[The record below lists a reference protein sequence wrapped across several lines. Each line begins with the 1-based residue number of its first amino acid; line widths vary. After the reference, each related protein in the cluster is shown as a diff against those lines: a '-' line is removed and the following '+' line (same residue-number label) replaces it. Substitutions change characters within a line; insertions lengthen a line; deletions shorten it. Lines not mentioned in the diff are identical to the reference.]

1 MTTAPLRILVCTQQ
15 CPPGRAHG
23 NGGDA
28 AALTLLQAVVDEIDR
43 RRLWPRVAVE
53 FRGCPSPCNQ
63 GPALL
68 LYPEGA
74 LYNGVT
80 PADLPAIIARHLP
93 SPQSHQTGFRQPV
106 ATAGAPLDRTEPHPT
121 ATRIHADTLSAERFP
136 GTNSDREP
144 VGTVPPVAGEL
155 LARARAAWRDVPTAT
170 ALLAE
175 ALAIAPGCLPLHHAR
190 YKFLSSHGQYAPAEA
205 AARSALAEA
214 ARQAG
219 LPSDWQALD
228 HGVDLA
234 AIDWA
239 DVQGAAHF
247 YLFTLKALAYLRLRR
262 GDLAEAQTLLDTL
275 ARLDPADQ
283 VGAAVTRSLL
293 QGAADA
299 A

>member
-1 MTTAPLRILVCTQQ
+1 MVASPLRILVCTQQ
-15 CPPGRAHG
+15 CPPGHAHG
-23 NGGDA
+23 SGGDA
-28 AALTLLQAVVDEIDR
+28 AALTLLQAVVDELDR

-53 FRGCPSPCNQ
+53 FNGCPSPCHQ

-68 LYPEGA
+68 LYPDGV
-74 LYNGVT
+74 LYNEVSPT
-80 PADLPAIIARHLP
+80 DLPAIIARHLP
-93 SPQSHQTGFRQPV
+93 SPESHQTGFRRPV
-106 ATAGAPLDRTEPHPT
+106 ATAGGPAKRTAPHPT
-121 ATRIHADTLSAERFP
+121 ATRIHADTPGAERL
-136 GTNSDREP
+136 GNSDREP
-144 VGTVPPVAGEL
+144 VGTVPPVADEL

-219 LPSDWQALD
+219 LPSDWRTLD
-228 HGVDLA
+228 PGVDLA